1 MNKKVISS
9 AAILITAFLSG
20 CTSYGITEREMT
32 DYLSDKV
39 EFNQQVGVQDVLY
52 AEVSVDDL
60 AVTIGRVADDRVSV
74 LANTNAAVKV
84 FSIPTKTFNLDIEFS
99 ATPDYNAETGEIFL
113 KAIKLEQFDQDGLAL
128 PANIETLLKPAVS
141 MIGFALAQKP
151 AYKLDASEMKQALLK
166 SAEPNLVI
174 KNNKLVIELVD

>member
-1 MNKKVISS
+1 
-9 AAILITAFLSG
+9 
-20 CTSYGITEREMT
+20 MT

-60 AVTIGRVADDRVSV
+60 EVTIGRIADDRVSV

-99 ATPDYNAETGEIFL
+99 ATPEYKPDTGEIFL
-113 KAIKLEQFDQDGLAL
+113 KSIRLEQFDQDGLVL
-128 PANIETLLKPAVS
+128 PENIETLLKPAVS
-141 MIGFALAQKP
+141 MIGFAIAQQP
-151 AYKLDASEMKQALLK
+151 AYKLDSSEIKQALIK

-174 KNNKLVIELVD
+174 KNHRLVIELVD